1 MHARARLKS
10 GTGLH
15 PKFGGHSGGDTPL
28 PIPNREV
35 KPTCADGT
43 RRATS
48 RESRQPPTSFGGP
61 RKRPFSFSGGPGLLA
76 PAGIERAEA
85 PHALRDRRMSREQ
98 RGQAFLGERVDRVQR
113 LGRRTALEMDELV

>member
-48 RESRQPPTSFGGP
+48 RESRQPPTTFEGP
-61 RKRPFSFSGGPGLLA
+61 RKRPFSVSRGPELLA
-76 PAGIERAEA
+76 PTRVERPEA
-85 PHALRDRRMSREQ
+85 PHSFRDRWM
-98 RGQAFLGERVDRVQR
+98 RGEEPRKAFLCEGIDGVER
-113 LGRRTALEMDELV
+113 LRRRAALEL